1 MQIAE
6 KTVLNCSPR
15 DTASGHIMR
24 GGDLLWTPVVSSL
37 CTLPA
42 GSALRMPLWST
53 GTLLRLSP
61 ALLQRGLEAL
71 SSCHGFLQLLLET
84 LLSNLPFLLLHGQ
97 GSVMLQFRF
106 FLSLVTSLTPI
117 FCNNYNNGY
126 LCSMTK
132 M

>member
-1 MQIAE
+1 MPLYVFDFRENSGNGGRCHWVNIIQSICANCRE
-6 KTVLNCSPR
+6 DSVLNCSPR

-24 GGDLLWTPVVSSL
+24 GGDLLWTPVVTSL
-37 CTLPA
+37 CALPA

-53 GTLLRLSP
+53 GTLLRLTP

-97 GSVMLQFRF
+97 GSVML
-106 FLSLVTSLTPI
+106 
-117 FCNNYNNGY
+117 
-126 LCSMTK
+126 
-132 M
+132 